1 MCAAAGRDQAD
12 AIDPG
17 KRSGEVTSTTVVVVD
32 DHAGFRAMAGVLLT
46 TGGFRVVGEAA
57 TGAEALATVAALA
70 PDVVLLDV
78 QLPDIDGFAV
88 LRSLRGSGLATRVV
102 LCSVRMAADYGA
114 RLDGCGAAG
123 FLTKSALTAE
133 ALRSLLREA

>member
-1 MCAAAGRDQAD
+1 L
-12 AIDPG
+12 
-17 KRSGEVTSTTVVVVD
+17 SGEVTTVVVVD

-57 TGAEALATVAALA
+57 TGAEALVAVAALA

-78 QLPDIDGFAV
+78 QLPDIDGFTV
-88 LRSLRGSGLATRVV
+88 LRSLRDAGLVPRVV

-123 FLTKSALTAE
+123 FLTKSALTAQ

>member
-1 MCAAAGRDQAD
+1 MYTAAGCDQAD
-12 AIDPG
+12 DIG
-17 KRSGEVTSTTVVVVD
+17 SGERNGEVTTVVVVD
-32 DHAGFRAMAGVLLT
+32 DHAGFRAMAGALLT
-46 TGGFRVVGEAA
+46 TSGFRVVGEAA

-88 LRSLRGSGLATRVV
+88 LRSLRGAGLETRVV
-102 LCSVRMAADYGA
+102 LCSVRTAADYGA
-114 RLDGCGAAG
+114 RLDGCGASG